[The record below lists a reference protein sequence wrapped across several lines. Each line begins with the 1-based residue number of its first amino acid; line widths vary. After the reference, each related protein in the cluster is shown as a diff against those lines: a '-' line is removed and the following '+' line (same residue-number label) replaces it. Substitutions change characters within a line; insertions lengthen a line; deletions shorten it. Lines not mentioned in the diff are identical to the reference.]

1 MAIDDLLDE
10 HEQSERVRT
19 WLRKNGAGILGGVIL
34 GIAAIY
40 GWQWWQKDQVGKL
53 AEANTRYEAVLRSLQ
68 SKDLDEAVKEVAA
81 LEGEGG
87 KAGIYADLAA
97 LELSKAQVEAGK
109 SEDAIKTLRGLK
121 AEGEFKALIDQR
133 IARLLIETGKPEEA
147 QALLASASDS
157 AGLEIRGDALMAQGK
172 RDEARDLYT
181 QALAKLDI
189 AAPQRRLLETKLTDA
204 GGTVTDPAAEKN

>member
-19 WLRKNGAGILGGVIL
+19 WLRKNGFGIFAGVVL

-53 AEANTRYEAVLRSLQ
+53 AEANTRYESVLRSLQ
-68 SKDLDEAVKEVAA
+68 SKNLDEAVKEVAA
-81 LEGEGG
+81 LEGG

-109 SEDAIKTLRGLK
+109 PEDAIKTLRGLN

-133 IARLLIETGKPEEA
+133 IARLLIETGKPED
-147 QALLASASDS
+147 ALVLLGPADDS
-157 AGLEIRGDALMAQGK
+157 AALEIRADALMAQGK
-172 RDEARDLYT
+172 RDDARDLYS
-181 QALAKLDI
+181 QALAKLDV